1 MTVEFSMA
9 DAEHLPFVKHSL
21 LEVHAEVWRKDAE
34 PAVDAGSDKS
44 FEARLEAAASMPGW
58 TVAIGYENGR
68 PVGYC
73 HGFCLAADTDWW
85 SNMIL
90 PLPKYVTWETG
101 QRTAVLSEIAV
112 RKPWRGTGVASQLH
126 EIWLSLRQEERVT
139 LLVDPAV
146 GDGALQAACET
157 WGYRR
162 VADHRELHATT
173 AHTAMIRPVRHP

>member
-9 DAEHLPFVKHSL
+9 DSEHLPYVKHGL

-34 PAVDAGSDKS
+34 RALDAGSDEP
-44 FEARLEAAASMPGW
+44 FEARLEAAASRPGW

-73 HGFCLAADTDWW
+73 HGFSLAADSDWW
-85 SNMIL
+85 SKMIL
-90 PLPKYVTWETG
+90 SLPNYVTWETG
-101 QRTAVLSEIAV
+101 QRTAVLGEIVV
-112 RKPWRGTGVASQLH
+112 RKPWRGTGVAAQLH
-126 EIWLSLRQEERVT
+126 EIWLSLRPEERVT

-146 GDGALQAACET
+146 GDGALQAACEA

-162 VADHRELHATT
+162 VADHREQRESTVY
-173 AHTAMIRPVRHP
+173 TAMVRPVRHP